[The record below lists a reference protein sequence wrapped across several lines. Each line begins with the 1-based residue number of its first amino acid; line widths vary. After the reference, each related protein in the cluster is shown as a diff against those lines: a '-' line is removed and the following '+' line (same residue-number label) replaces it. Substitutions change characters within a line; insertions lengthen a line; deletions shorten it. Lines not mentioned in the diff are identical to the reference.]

1 MIQISRSSLIAGV
14 VVLSVAC
21 SKEPEPNTQFQ
32 AGQQMQPQQAG
43 QYPQQAGQY
52 PQQPQQA
59 GQYPQQQYPQQ
70 QYPQGQYPQQQYPQG
85 QYPQQQYPQQPA
97 QAGTPVVPGAIP
109 TTIPTGLA
117 LPIPNAPAGAPA
129 QQLDASAGSLAQPI
143 LNQLATTQA
152 PGAKPLG
159 SVMVGMFQPGQQ
171 LESVITL
178 QQGKCYTVVAA
189 GLPTVAEV
197 NIQLAQV
204 LPAGISPVLAQD
216 QTTGP
221 QAVLAPTPNCYKW
234 PWPLPGQVK
243 VIVTVAAGQGIAA
256 AQVYEK

>member
-1 MIQISRSSLIAGV
+1 MIQISRNSLIASV
-14 VVLSVAC
+14 VVLSAAC

-32 AGQQMQPQQAG
+32 AGQQMQ
-43 QYPQQAGQY
+43 
-52 PQQPQQA
+52 QQPQQQ

-70 QYPQGQYPQQQYPQG
+70 QGQYPQQQYPQQQGQYPQQQYPQQ

-97 QAGTPVVPGAIP
+97 QAGTPVVPGALP
-109 TTIPTGLA
+109 TTLPTGLA
-117 LPIPNAPAGAPA
+117 LPIPNAPTGAPA

-171 LESVITL
+171 LESVITM